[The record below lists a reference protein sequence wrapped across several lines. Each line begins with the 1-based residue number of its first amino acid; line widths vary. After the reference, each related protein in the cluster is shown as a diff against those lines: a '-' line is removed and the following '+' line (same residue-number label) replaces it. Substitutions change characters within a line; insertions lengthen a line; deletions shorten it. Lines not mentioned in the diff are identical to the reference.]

1 VVKNYQLS
9 ERRTYVVVGA
19 TGKTGREVERNLI
32 SHGHEVRAISRGR
45 GVGVDDAAA
54 LERAF
59 DHADGAFVLV
69 PFDLASVDLHAR
81 EDAIAERFER
91 AIRRSGVPRVVLLS
105 GLNAHLRRG
114 TSLGA
119 ALMEERLRACSVPEP
134 IVLRA
139 GWFMENFTDGL
150 GFRAQA
156 ENTGVFRTPFT
167 AHRPMPTV
175 AARDVGQRAAE
186 LLTQRH
192 PRLGVHEL
200 HGHADLTMTEATAIL
215 AEAAGLPGVGYEQL
229 SYDAART
236 GMLASGMPPSFADA
250 FVETAR
256 SFNDAQPWALAP
268 RDDETTTPTSLRDW
282 ANSTLAGVP
291 A

>member
-1 VVKNYQLS
+1 MLKNYQSS

-19 TGKTGREVERNLI
+19 TGKTGREVERHLT
-32 SHGHEVRAISRGR
+32 SYGHEVRAVARSRG
-45 GVGVDDAAA
+45 VSIDDATA

-59 DHADGAFVLV
+59 AHADGAFVLM
-69 PFDLASVDLHAR
+69 PFDLASADLHSR
-81 EDAIAERFER
+81 EAAIAQRLEH
-91 AIRRSGVPRVVLLS
+91 AIRRSGVRRVVLLS

-119 ALMEERLRACSVPEP
+119 ALMEQRLRTCAVPEP

-156 ENTGVFRTPFT
+156 ANGAFRTPFT

-175 AARDVGQRAAE
+175 AARDVGRRAAE
-186 LLTQRH
+186 LLTQPQ

-200 HGHADLTMTEATAIL
+200 HGHADVTLAEATAIL
-215 AEAAGLPGVGYEQL
+215 AEAAGLSDVAYEQL
-229 SYDAART
+229 SYEEARA
-236 GMLASGMPPSFADA
+236 GMAASGMPPSFADA
-250 FVETAR
+250 VIETAR
-256 SFNDAQPWALAP
+256 SFNDSEPWALAP
-268 RDDETTTPTSLRDW
+268 RDAQTTTPTSLRDW
-282 ANSTLAGVP
+282 ARVALAGVP
-291 A
+291 T